1 MDDQLKKGRVL
12 PFKTNQ
18 RRLRAIVSR
27 NENVSKQRNSQKLGA
42 RVQTTANG
50 SDQKAHSSRSRGQ
63 PHMLHGGGG
72 AFESEANLN
81 RRRPGTGRRA
91 WPPRRVGNR
100 RGRPL
105 AGQTPGDESPV
116 GADLQGRSVG
126 ERQYGWSVGGQA
138 GRSARLH
145 GRPWRHPEDARRGAG
160 ARLLFVLGQRNTPPQ
175 AGNTP
180 PFAMCFAG
188 QLQLQPFN
196 TA

>member
-1 MDDQLKKGRVL
+1 MSRETRTCQSNEIHRNWALECKRRRTGRI
-12 PFKTNQ
+12 
-18 RRLRAIVSR
+18 RRLIPLAAGVSPTCCM
-27 NENVSKQRNSQKLGA
+27 G
-42 RVQTTANG
+42 
-50 SDQKAHSSRSRGQ
+50 
-63 PHMLHGGGG
+63 GGGG